1 MVFQR
6 ICVKEGIFANFWC
19 SAPVFLSCP
28 TFKTSEI
35 VSIFVK
41 DFKGSRFLPVTST
54 IKGML
59 FKDPCTREGTDF
71 GSKCVLMRA
80 YKGFVALS

>member
-41 DFKGSRFLPVTST
+41 DFKGSRFLPV
-54 IKGML
+54 
-59 FKDPCTREGTDF
+59 
-71 GSKCVLMRA
+71 VLLRVCFLKILVLERVQILA
-80 YKGFVALS
+80 QNVY